1 MFNIKFIDLNTS
13 TNINIILYYIKLY
26 YIQQWLRY
34 QAHNKPHLFFSGFI
48 AFLGPVFLFAGTPL
62 RRTFLYADAT
72 PLPLDGYPVPN
83 RARSSPAGYED

>member
-1 MFNIKFIDLNTS
+1 MSAYPIYFKEPVRVSIH
-13 TNINIILYYIKLY
+13 
-26 YIQQWLRY
+26 WLRY